1 MRLRKRPA
9 SATIEGMKA
18 RPDVAGSRSSS
29 GSGLASGTRQEKGDM
44 SNRLTHEQV
53 AALDAQGERHVVLV
67 TRSSIPGS
75 PHLKGPPHYTWH
87 EGQVLHLVDAKSGIL
102 ECALTG
108 QRLQIEAWRG

>member
-1 MRLRKRPA
+1 
-9 SATIEGMKA
+9 
-18 RPDVAGSRSSS
+18 
-29 GSGLASGTRQEKGDM
+29 M